1 MEYVILALVSAA
13 IAAIS
18 FPAKEQALVPI
29 PVKKNETTGPDT
41 SK

>member
-1 MEYVILALVSAA
+1 MELLILTLVSAA

-18 FPAKEQALVPI
+18 FPAKEQVLVPV
-29 PVKKNETTGPDT
+29 PVKKKSTTEPDT